1 MPLCELWFMFWL
13 CRSCLVFLKAHN
25 WFSCVIQLIFLLTFV
40 YIYILLIKLFFAYI
54 WFFWAVRPSTILLG
68 FHLGHQNH
76 KIQKK
81 KEPSS
86 SPFLTTKGTRN
97 LQPDLLR
104 LWSKM
109 AGRFGFS
116 SSSPATTMIVTNTP
130 AADLALTNL
139 AYCSPTDL
147 QNFAIPG
154 TRLNLAS
161 VGDAFVLTVSYPFHY
176 YSFWLYLR
184 SPHLIIEFS
193 QKSVITWSHFIRC
206 CALVWVFLICLTE
219 RNSSSKH
226 TKGSH
231 CAERNP
237 TAAC

>member
-1 MPLCELWFMFWL
+1 MVRLGC
-13 CRSCLVFLKAHN
+13 VKA
-25 WFSCVIQLIFLLTFV
+25 FSDSFGLLFGAPKSQNSKEKRTFV
-40 YIYILLIKLFFAYI
+40 
-54 WFFWAVRPSTILLG
+54 V
-68 FHLGHQNH
+68 
-76 KIQKK
+76 
-81 KEPSS
+81 
-86 SPFLTTKGTRN
+86 PFLTTKGTRN

-116 SSSPATTMIVTNTP
+116 SSAPATTMIVTNTP

-176 YSFWLYLR
+176 YCFWLYLR

-206 CALVWVFLICLTE
+206 CVLVWVFLICLTE